1 MHPVAAGPAA
11 VEAGRQRGGEALA
24 VQGGGAEVPD
34 PDQVPATGVLGRA
47 GLGHQKQS
55 RPGVKG
61 PSGRYHSHAKSVRQT
76 IERAGIS
83 KKTPL
88 TACKLLFTNAV
99 TAIVTSCPPPSPAP
113 APAPPTRPAPSPR

>member
-55 RPGVKG
+55 RPGGKG
-61 PSGRYHSHAKSVRQT
+61 PSGR
-76 IERAGIS
+76 
-83 KKTPL
+83 
-88 TACKLLFTNAV
+88 
-99 TAIVTSCPPPSPAP
+99 
-113 APAPPTRPAPSPR
+113 SPRDGKSDVEGTGGAYRVEPGGRRTIKNNNTYPRH